1 MFLQRMKFLIQFIM
15 RSKRSCIY
23 ANMTI
28 LIDTRERELIIKL
41 GSPTKSLPVGD
52 IWIGLS
58 GEVLQLGGII
68 AERKTVADLEAS
80 IMDGRY
86 REQRTRLLSHC
97 QLNGYRPLYIIEGE
111 LDRIN
116 GRLSKQALRKFLAR
130 LTLRYGVSV
139 LQTESVQDTANL
151 CTALLDQLKEDPK
164 VFQTEEAAKVTYTD
178 TISVHRK
185 GNTDDPAVFASAV
198 LQQCSGISA
207 AGAKAILAV
216 YSSLTAIWGAT
227 AQELSV
233 VMVGKRKLGLVVAQ
247 RLHTLLHGA
256 PLS

>member
-1 MFLQRMKFLIQFIM
+1 ML
-15 RSKRSCIY
+15 
-23 ANMTI
+23 

-41 GSPTKSLPVGD
+41 ASSPHLVKSLPVGD

-58 GEVLQLGGII
+58 GEVLHVGGLIV
-68 AERKTVADLEAS
+68 ERKTVADLEAS

-130 LTLRYGVSV
+130 LTLRYSVPV
-139 LQTESVQDTANL
+139 LQTDSVQDTANL
-151 CTALLDQLKEDPK
+151 CLALADQLKEDPK

-207 AGAKAILAV
+207 TGAKAILAI
-216 YSSLTAIWGAT
+216 YPTLTHMWGAS

-233 VMVGKRKLGLVVAQ
+233 ILLGKRKLGLVIAQ
-247 RLHTLLHGA
+247 RLHTLLHG
-256 PLS
+256 ST

>member
-1 MFLQRMKFLIQFIM
+1 M
-15 RSKRSCIY
+15 
-23 ANMTI
+23 I

-41 GSPTKSLPVGD
+41 GSLTKSLPVGD
-52 IWIGLS
+52 VWIGLS
-58 GEVLQLGGII
+58 GEILQTGGII

-116 GRLSKQALRKFLAR
+116 GRLTKVALRKFLTR

-139 LQTESVQDTANL
+139 LQTDSVQDTANL
-151 CTALLDQLKEDPK
+151 CTTLAEQLKEDPK

-198 LQQCSGISA
+198 LQQCSGISG
-207 AGAKAILAV
+207 AGAKAILEV
-216 YSSLTAIWGAT
+216 YSTIPAILAT
-227 AQELSV
+227 TPQHLSV
-233 VMVGKRKLGLVVAQ
+233 IMVGKRKLGLVVAQ
-247 RLHTLLHGA
+247 RLHTLLHGSA
-256 PLS
+256 L

>member
-1 MFLQRMKFLIQFIM
+1 
-15 RSKRSCIY
+15 
-23 ANMTI
+23 MTI

-41 GSPTKSLPVGD
+41 NFPTKSLPVGD
-52 IWIGLS
+52 VWIGLS
-58 GEVLQLGGII
+58 GEVLQVGGII

-111 LDRIN
+111 LDRLN

-151 CTALLDQLKEDPK
+151 CTALADQLSTDPK
-164 VFQTEEAAKVTYTD
+164 IFQTEEAAKVTYTD

-207 AGAKAILAV
+207 AGAKAILAT
-216 YSSLTAIWGAT
+216 YPTLTAIWAAT
-227 AQELSV
+227 SQELSV
-233 VMVGKRKLGLVVAQ
+233 VLVGKRKLGLVVAQ
-247 RLHTLLHGA
+247 RLHALLHGA
-256 PLS
+256 PT